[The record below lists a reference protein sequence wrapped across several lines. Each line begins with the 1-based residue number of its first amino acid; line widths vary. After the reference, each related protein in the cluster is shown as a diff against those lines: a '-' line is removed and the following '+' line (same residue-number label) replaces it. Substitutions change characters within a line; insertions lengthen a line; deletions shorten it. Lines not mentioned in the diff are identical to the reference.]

1 MSTIHTSNNTLL
13 QAGTDPIFTGI
24 QHDETLS
31 GLGTLESPLGC
42 IKDDFTGVSTDSTI
56 SGDGL
61 NSPLGVVGIN
71 SFTGVI
77 TDNNLTG
84 NGYDSAL
91 GINSSVSASTFK
103 AGNTTVTDNSITMSD
118 TYGDTTITPTK
129 IRTWDSNSVP
139 PAPVEY
145 SAGTNI
151 DIIDHTISVSD
162 VVAIKSHEGEPHS
175 GSIVF
180 GNIVRWGEQDYGPG
194 WAIEAYTDSGRG
206 YHSYNTCDIGL
217 QAFYWGEYGLD
228 RDTGSVFGE
237 SHLLLYEGDI
247 KYQSGTFQN
256 VNTLPVIWS
265 ITGIKADTDDVR
277 NTVSS
282 NSALWGSGNDNLKF
296 ASVPGD
302 ADLSNAS
309 AAISN
314 RGSRYQFNISNVHGN
329 HAEFTMIPTGIGS
342 GFLYM
347 SGANVSA
354 KPIDLP
360 TCSAY
365 DIDVGE
371 DGINFVI
378 PDYCNQFTFTTPSN
392 DEYHGGSPTYRVKVD
407 GLQMNVASGAYV
419 TLFRMRTYNGGDTT
433 EWRYISG
440 NSLPVW

>member
-1 MSTIHTSNNTLL
+1 MSAIHTSNNTLL

-42 IKDDFTGVSTDSTI
+42 IKDDFTGVSTDNTI

-91 GINSSVSASTFK
+91 GINSSISASTFK

-139 PAPVEY
+139 PAPV
-145 SAGTNI
+145 
-151 DIIDHTISVSD
+151 
-162 VVAIKSHEGEPHS
+162 
-175 GSIVF
+175 
-180 GNIVRWGEQDYGPG
+180 
-194 WAIEAYTDSGRG
+194 
-206 YHSYNTCDIGL
+206 
-217 QAFYWGEYGLD
+217 
-228 RDTGSVFGE
+228 
-237 SHLLLYEGDI
+237 
-247 KYQSGTFQN
+247 
-256 VNTLPVIWS
+256 
-265 ITGIKADTDDVR
+265 
-277 NTVSS
+277 TV
-282 NSALWGSGNDNLKF
+282 DNLKF

-371 DGINFVI
+371 DGIDFVI
-378 PDYCNQFTFTTPSN
+378 PDYCNQFTFTTPTN

-419 TLFRMRTYNGGDTT
+419 TLYRMRTYNGGDTT
-433 EWRYISG
+433 EWRFISG
-440 NSLPVW
+440 NSLPIW